1 MALGSIT
8 PRFFYSLSGGF
19 QNQHQ
24 KGEHRL
30 LRLAGSRQTNTTWQI
45 GNSARLR
52 VFSKGRVCAEA
63 VKMSLSH
70 TSFSF
75 ERIPA
80 VVTCS
85 FTSTS
90 HPRRL
95 PAGCRA
101 RGAGGMFWTP
111 AFGLLQEPEAIIATP
126 HPARFKAELKLLHQG
141 KEVLQHRHHRSSAVF
156 LSEWPSPE
164 LHRSDAVP
172 QLNQISRTHS
182 AFTLV
187 K

>member
-101 RGAGGMFWTP
+101 QGAGGMFWTP
-111 AFGLLQEPEAIIATP
+111 AFGLLQEPEAIPSLPP
-126 HPARFKAELKLLHQG
+126 HTQLGLKQSLNFSTGARKSCSTNTKDLLQFFFQNDP
-141 KEVLQHRHHRSSAVF
+141 LLNCTDQMQY
-156 LSEWPSPE
+156 LS
-164 LHRSDAVP
+164 
-172 QLNQISRTHS
+172 
-182 AFTLV
+182 
-187 K
+187 